1 MSVQV
6 EQLEH
11 NMAKLTVEV
20 PAEDFEKA
28 IESVYQKQKSKISI
42 QGFRKGKVPRKVI
55 EKIYGADIFYEDAAN
70 QLLPSAYTK
79 AATESELDIVSIPAI
94 DITQIEAGKNL
105 IFTAEVATKPDVE
118 LGKYN
123 GVTVTKIDCS
133 VSDEELEAELQSER
147 EKNAR
152 TVTVTDREV
161 KDGDTVVIDFKGT
174 IDGTA
179 FEGGEAE
186 NYSLV
191 IGSHSFI
198 GDFEQQ
204 LIGKK
209 SGEDVEVNVSFPEDY
224 PQTELAGKPAVFAV
238 TLHEIKEKQLPE
250 LDDEFAQDVS
260 EFDTFAEY
268 KESVKETVAKR
279 KEEQATRD
287 KEDEAVAKIVDK
299 SKMDIPEAMI
309 ETNVQRMIDD
319 FGQRIAQQG
328 LSIDQYLQ
336 FSGMDLDK
344 LKEQMRPD
352 AERNIKN
359 TLVLEKIAEVENLEV
374 TDEDVEKELEETA
387 AMYNMELAQLKEMVP
402 PEQMESVKN
411 DIKIRKAVDFV
422 MENVKE
428 RAKAKT
434 KAEKEA
440 EAKEKEEKPKKT
452 TAKKT
457 TAKKSSTTKKT
468 TKKADKEEA

>member
-55 EKIYGADIFYEDAAN
+55 EKIYGADIFFEDAAN
-70 QLLPSAYTK
+70 QLLPGAYTQ
-79 AATESELDIVSIPAI
+79 AASESGLDIVSIPAI
-94 DITQIEAGKNL
+94 DVTQIEAGKDL

-133 VSDEELEAELQSER
+133 VSEEEVEAELESER

-152 TVTVTDREV
+152 TVTVTDRPV
-161 KDGDTVVIDFKGT
+161 QDGDTVVIDFKGT
-174 IDGTA
+174 VDGVA

-198 GDFEQQ
+198 DNFEDQ
-204 LIGKK
+204 LIGKN
-209 SGEDVEVNVSFPEDY
+209 SGDDLDVNVTFPEDY
-224 PQTELAGKPAVFAV
+224 PQEELAGKAAVFAV
-238 TLHEIKEKQLPE
+238 TIHEIKEKQLPE

-260 EFDTFAEY
+260 EFDTIAEY
-268 KESVKETVAKR
+268 KESVKENVAKR

-309 ETNVQRMIDD
+309 ETNVQRMVDD
-319 FGQRIAQQG
+319 FAQRIAAQG
-328 LSIDQYLQ
+328 LSMEQYMQ
-336 FSGMDLDK
+336 FTGMDVEK

-352 AERNIKN
+352 AEKTIKN

-374 TDEDVEKELEETA
+374 TDEDVEKEIEDTA
-387 AMYNMELAQLKEMVP
+387 AMYNMEADQLKSMVN
-402 PEQMESVKN
+402 PEQMESLKN
-411 DIKIRKAVDFV
+411 DIKIRKAVDFI

-428 RAKAKT
+428 RAKPKS

-440 EAKEKEEKPKKT
+440 EAK
-452 TAKKT
+452 A
-457 TAKKSSTTKKT
+457 
-468 TKKADKEEA
+468 KEEA